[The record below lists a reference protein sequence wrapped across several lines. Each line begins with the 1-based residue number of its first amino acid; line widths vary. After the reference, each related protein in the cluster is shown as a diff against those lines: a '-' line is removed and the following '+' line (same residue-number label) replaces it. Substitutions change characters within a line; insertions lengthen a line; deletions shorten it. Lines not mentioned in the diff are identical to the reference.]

1 MGPRSWLDML
11 GFGRN
16 HIHEIGVDIS
26 RDGIRLAQLA
36 NYGRGVGLIAGGYE
50 CWPADLEPGSVQW
63 QRWVVDRL
71 HSLVSRGS
79 FRGKSAK
86 VALPSGDVY
95 IESVKMPKK
104 PEPELEDAL
113 FARIRP
119 HMPSGCTKEG
129 TLIKYLAIGQDNALV
144 MASDRETINRYL
156 AVYEK
161 AGLDVRA
168 IGVWPE
174 ALVSCYATFFGR
186 RKSDLE
192 AVVLLLNVEAK
203 VTNLVIARHENV
215 LFARSIP
222 IGGETL
228 TDEKALNRLVL
239 EVTACRRDF
248 VSMCRESTI
257 SRLIFLSGPIVETH
271 IYADIA
277 KQLEVQAQIGDCLVA
292 VEMSDPMCQELD
304 RRDVHVNWATA
315 FGLSLS

>member
-1 MGPRSWLDML
+1 ML

-26 RDGIRLAQLA
+26 RDGIMLAQLA

-63 QRWVVDRL
+63 QRWVVDKL
-71 HSLVSRGS
+71 HGLVSRGS

-95 IESVKMPKK
+95 IESVKMPRN
-104 PEPELEDAL
+104 PEPKLEDAL
-113 FARIRP
+113 FARIRQ

-129 TLIKYLAIGQDNALV
+129 TLIKYLTIGQDNALV
-144 MASDRETINRYL
+144 MASNRETINRYL

-192 AVVLLLNVEAK
+192 AVVLLLNIEAK
-203 VTNLVIARHENV
+203 VTNSPSERCH
-215 LFARSIP
+215 
-222 IGGETL
+222 
-228 TDEKALNRLVL
+228 
-239 EVTACRRDF
+239 
-248 VSMCRESTI
+248 
-257 SRLIFLSGPIVETH
+257 
-271 IYADIA
+271 
-277 KQLEVQAQIGDCLVA
+277 
-292 VEMSDPMCQELD
+292 
-304 RRDVHVNWATA
+304 
-315 FGLSLS
+315 

>member
-1 MGPRSWLDML
+1 L
-11 GFGRN
+11 
-16 HIHEIGVDIS
+16 
-26 RDGIRLAQLA
+26 
-36 NYGRGVGLIAGGYE
+36 
-50 CWPADLEPGSVQW
+50 
-63 QRWVVDRL
+63 
-71 HSLVSRGS
+71 
-79 FRGKSAK
+79 AK

-95 IESVKMPKK
+95 IESVKMPKH
-104 PEPELEDAL
+104 PEPKLEDAL
-113 FARIRP
+113 FARIRQ
-119 HMPSGCTKEG
+119 HLPSGCTKES
-129 TLIKYLAIGQDNALV
+129 TLVKYIPIGQDNALV

-161 AGLDVRA
+161 AGLEIRA

-186 RKSDLE
+186 RKCDLE
-192 AVVLLLNVEAK
+192 AVVLLLNIEAK
-203 VTNLVIARHENV
+203 HTNLVISRHVNV

-228 TDEKALNRLVL
+228 TDEKGINRLVM

-248 VSMCRESTI
+248 VSMCSESTI
-257 SRLIFLSGPIVETH
+257 SRLIFLSGPIVETQV
-271 IYADIA
+271 YADIA

-304 RRDVHVNWATA
+304 RRDIHVNWATA